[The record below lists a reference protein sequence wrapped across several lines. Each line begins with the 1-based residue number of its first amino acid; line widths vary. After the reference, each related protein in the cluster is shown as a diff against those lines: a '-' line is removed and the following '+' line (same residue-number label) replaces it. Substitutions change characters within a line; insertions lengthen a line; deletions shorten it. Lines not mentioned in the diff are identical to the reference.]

1 MNVGTQTVFDSSKTN
16 RQLRDLTFY
25 RHTSTTYVNEH
36 AKNMY
41 IRE

>member
-25 RHTSTTYVNEH
+25 TSTTYVNER
-36 AKNMY
+36 AKNVY